1 MHDLIFEAIS
11 KAGYFGIFVMMAL
24 ENIIP
29 PIPSEVI
36 LGIAGVLVARGEMS
50 YWPLVLIATAGTTA
64 GNYFWYWI
72 GHVFGYER
80 LGPFMRKHGRWFTV
94 TFEEVEKAAR
104 FFHKYGHWVILVMRF
119 SPILR
124 TIVSLPAGLAHMPLF
139 KFLAFT
145 FAGSLIW
152 NAVLVQG
159 GAWLAP
165 LIERYESAASW
176 TIVGSVVLMVVYY
189 VYRVITWKPR
199 KDCED

>member
-72 GHVFGYER
+72 GNTFGYER
-80 LGPFMRKHGRWFTV
+80 LGPFMHKHGRWFTV

-104 FFHKYGHWVILVMRF
+104 FFHRHGHWVILVMRF

-159 GAWLAP
+159 GKWLAP

-176 TIVGSVVLMVVYY
+176 VIVGSVALMVLYY
-189 VYRVITWKPR
+189 IYRVITWKPR
-199 KDCED
+199 EDCGD

>member
-24 ENIIP
+24 ENLSP
-29 PIPSEVI
+29 PTPSEVI

-72 GHVFGYER
+72 GNTFGYER
-80 LGPFMRKHGRWFTV
+80 LGPFMHKHGRWFTV

-104 FFHKYGHWVILVMRF
+104 FFHRHGHWVILVMRF

-159 GAWLAP
+159 GKWLAP

-176 TIVGSVVLMVVYY
+176 VIVGSVALMVLYY
-189 VYRVITWKPR
+189 IYRVITWKPR
-199 KDCED
+199 EDCGD